1 MYFEE
6 TSLYTIYL
14 RAEAISFD
22 FERAKDAADTLARE
36 LLGECACMSWY
47 DRILDREAPAHV
59 SECHDDSCELPGY
72 VEYAQSRGAELMI
85 DVGDGNFVFCY
96 RSLGEFTE

>member
-1 MYFEE
+1 MY
-6 TSLYTIYL
+6 TMYL
-14 RAEAISFD
+14 KAPAISSDFD
-22 FERAKDAADTLARE
+22 SAKGAADNLARE

-47 DRILDREAPAHV
+47 DRIAGHEAPAHA
-59 SECHDDSCELPGY
+59 SECHDDTCELPGY

-96 RSLGEFTE
+96 RSLGDFA